1 MSDTAPTWT
10 LIALALLWVV
20 FLATFPGT
28 ETLASAGS
36 GLAAVSGLAALA
48 SIPLLYLDARAA
60 ARAGDL
66 EARPV
71 LVVVAVFLLYL
82 LTLPVYIAFRLYRQ
96 RQTDAEPP
104 AAT

>member
-10 LIALALLWVV
+10 LIALAVLWIA
-20 FLATFPGT
+20 FLVTFPGT
-28 ETLASAGS
+28 ENLSSAG
-36 GLAAVSGLAALA
+36 GLAAVSGLAALV
-48 SIPLLYLDARAA
+48 SIPLLYLDARGA

-82 LTLPVYIAFRLYRQ
+82 LTLPVYVAFRLYRR
-96 RQTDAEPP
+96 RQTDAEP